1 MLLFLMGV
9 DLPTIVLISL
19 LLFVF
24 GLLIFWLTK
33 KLLRKVLK
41 DASDR
46 KIKLLSRFSAFI
58 LSPIIVIGS
67 LALFIYVSIQTA
79 PRESDEEIVKNHY
92 EMMEEDIREDLR
104 IGMSKTEVVGLFGE
118 ADTIQSI
125 LVYDMSLPEAK
136 EKYILE
142 ITFSNEILFIDARE
156 IGSMISRKQKE
167 LNDADI
173 LKIAD
178 TYHNWRSKE
187 WKKKYKDVPGLCK
200 SANIGEIRKNNY
212 VLTPGRYIDFKKVK
226 EDKKGFDKKMKSLT
240 ATLAEQMEKAGK
252 LDKEIKKNLKK
263 IGYEFCNHRLHN
275 CETL

>member
-33 KLLRKVLK
+33 KLLRNVLK

-46 KIKLLSRFSAFI
+46 TIKLLSRFSAFI

-104 IGMSKTEVVGLFGE
+104 IGMSKTEVVGL
-118 ADTIQSI
+118 
-125 LVYDMSLPEAK
+125 LVK
-136 EKYILE
+136 R
-142 ITFSNEILFIDARE
+142 TLFN
-156 IGSMISRKQKE
+156 Q
-167 LNDADI
+167 
-173 LKIAD
+173 
-178 TYHNWRSKE
+178 
-187 WKKKYKDVPGLCK
+187 
-200 SANIGEIRKNNY
+200 
-212 VLTPGRYIDFKKVK
+212 F
-226 EDKKGFDKKMKSLT
+226 
-240 ATLAEQMEKAGK
+240 
-252 LDKEIKKNLKK
+252 
-263 IGYEFCNHRLHN
+263 
-275 CETL
+275 